1 MTEGVQFF
9 ILQKSIHQKEG
20 RIENLGQKVHPIGFR
35 LKYIYDWESKWFA
48 KKSYANDLIEDL
60 EIRKIIKEKLKR
72 IGVSKI
78 IIERFGQRMRIT
90 INTARPGMVIGRGGQ
105 DVEKLR
111 QEIQKKTKLQIQ
123 IDIHEIKEPE
133 LDAQLVAENIAI
145 QIEKRISFRRA
156 MKQAVITALRHGAKG
171 IKVACSGRLGGAE
184 IARTEWY
191 REGRVPLQT
200 IRAEIDYA
208 TTEAATTYGRIG
220 IKVWIFKGEVLSEE
234 EREKAR
240 LMGVSTEKVM
250 EEENYVNAQKG

>member
-1 MTEGVQFF
+1 M
-9 ILQKSIHQKEG
+9 
-20 RIENLGQKVHPIGFR
+20 GQKVHPIGFR

-48 KKSYANDLIEDL
+48 KKFYTNDLIEDL
-60 EIRKIIKEKLKR
+60 GIRKMIKEKLKR

-78 IIERFGQRMRIT
+78 IIERLGQRMRIT

-111 QEIQKKTKLQIQ
+111 QQIQKKSKLQIQ

-145 QIEKRISFRRA
+145 QIEKRISFRRV

-208 TTEAATTYGRIG
+208 TTEAVTPYGRIG
-220 IKVWIFKGEVLSEE
+220 VKVWIFKGEVLSEE

-240 LMGVSTEKVM
+240 LMGLTTAKLM